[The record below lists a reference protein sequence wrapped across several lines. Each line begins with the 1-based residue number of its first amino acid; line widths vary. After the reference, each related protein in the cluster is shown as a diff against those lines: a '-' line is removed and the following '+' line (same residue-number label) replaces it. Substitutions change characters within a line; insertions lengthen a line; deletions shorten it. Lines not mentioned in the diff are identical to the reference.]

1 MSTDKDFFS
10 GEITVEM
17 FQYLEYSRFAL
28 TDISGLN
35 ANVFYELG
43 VRHRALQSGTAI
55 FRQVNSPLP
64 FDISHIKAFPYE
76 FEPKESAAKA
86 RELICQVLRESLKEN
101 RLDSPVQVGL
111 KAQQADPGELDQL
124 LREAQ
129 NAIRLF
135 DKATAIQKYR

>member
-1 MSTDKDFFS
+1 MQDPAVNRRQIRWTTQKHALLSCHSAKRNVGDREVDFDTIYDTIFAPAVSATELPEGGKLIAKRTDKDFFA

-43 VRHRALQSGTAI
+43 VRHRARQSGTAI

-76 FEPKESAAKA
+76 
-86 RELICQVLRESLKEN
+86 I
-101 RLDSPVQVGL
+101 
-111 KAQQADPGELDQL
+111 
-124 LREAQ
+124 
-129 NAIRLF
+129 
-135 DKATAIQKYR
+135 